1 MNDPATTATQPSP
14 ATDKPVRAPKP
25 RGGAPAA
32 EGSAPSAALASTDGP
47 TEPMARPAFEERPPV
62 DRQTDDREPDSEPP
76 VRRSFGRGERRAP
89 DGEEIPVFAVD
100 AMVKALAKQGYKLT
114 KEVTTEEEPEDDGVR
129 GSIADEDVPFLAA
142 ALSDK
147 QLQDLLA
154 IRAKTRDV
162 KKWKQM
168 GATPGLHWI
177 PTQRARCTLN
187 GEHGA
192 ELVPGVPVLMSAL
205 DEATTKRFLA
215 DGTIHAPGQEPAH
228 PHKRA

>member
-1 MNDPATTATQPSP
+1 MSDTATNPPPSP
-14 ATDKPVRAPKP
+14 AEKPAKAPKAG
-25 RGGAPAA
+25 RGAPAA
-32 EGSAPSAALASTDGP
+32 EGSAPSAVLASSDGG
-47 TEPMARPAFEERPPV
+47 TEPMARPAFEEHPPAERPA
-62 DRQTDDREPDSEPP
+62 DDREPDSEPSP
-76 VRRSFGRGERRAP
+76 RRSFGRGERRMP
-89 DGEEIPVFAVD
+89 DADDVPPFAVD
-100 AMVKALAKQGYKLT
+100 ALVKALAKKGYKLT
-114 KEVTTEEEPEDDGVR
+114 KEEEPGEEIEDDGVR
-129 GSIADEDVPFLAA
+129 GSIPDEDVPFIAA
-142 ALSDK
+142 ALTDK
-147 QLQDLLA
+147 QLQDMLA

-162 KKWKQM
+162 QKWKQM

-187 GEHGA
+187 GEHGS